1 MKRVMVDLETA
12 ATDPKAI
19 VISIGAVYFDPATGL
34 GEKFYQELTWDDQF
48 KAGRT
53 CNPDTVSWWTQQ
65 SEEARKVWQTKLAGG
80 FDREKHITVNAL
92 QHFDFFLSPGGVR
105 DDKLELW
112 GYGADFD
119 CVVLGSLYET
129 MGVKRPWSY
138 SRNRCHR
145 TLVNLA
151 KGFIE
156 APERKGTHHNA
167 LDDAVYQ
174 AECAIVYLN
183 RLGVK

>member
-1 MKRVMVDLETA
+1 MVDLETA

-19 VISIGAVYFDPATGL
+19 VLSIGAVVFDPAKGL
-34 GEKFYQELTWDDQF
+34 GGTFYQELTWEDQY

-53 CNPDTVSWWTQQ
+53 CNPITMSWWTQQ
-65 SEEARKVWQTKLAGG
+65 SEAAREVWRTQLDGG
-80 FDREKHITVNAL
+80 FKREKHAAPNAL
-92 QHFDFFLSPGGVR
+92 VHFTEWLNAEGTFADAG
-105 DDKLELW
+105 ELW

-129 MGVKRPWSY
+129 FDIKRPWSY

-145 TLVNLA
+145 TLVSFG
-151 KGFIE
+151 KGLIE
-156 APERKGTHHNA
+156 VPARTGTHHNA
-167 LDDAVYQ
+167 LDDAKYQ
-174 AECAIVYLN
+174 AECAIIYLN